1 MAAVSAD
8 PPACWCTPNR
18 GARESASEFQPTVGN
33 PGRVEHMLQF
43 VLAPSHLSVVK
54 MMRQLQVIASMAR
67 PSPENLNGLWI
78 PNEDRK
84 KTNYYL
90 NYYRIWA
97 PWYL

>member
-1 MAAVSAD
+1 MS
-8 PPACWCTPNR
+8 
-18 GARESASEFQPTVGN
+18 SSEGN

-43 VLAPSHLSVVK
+43 VLAPSHLSVDK
-54 MMRQLQVIASMAR
+54 MMGQLQVIVFMAR
-67 PSPENLNGLWI
+67 LARHLGHSNTHRVWLCCCITPKPENLNGLWI